1 MDANAIIY
9 DANPMFT
16 PIYLAEEP
24 SDALN
29 ISSAISSSDRYT
41 LTAIYP
47 MYLNILPSIGIPV
60 KYKLEVI
67 LDKSSE
73 FLFTCKI

>member
-1 MDANAIIY
+1 MAMQLFTVSSMDANAIIY

-29 ISSAISSSDRYT
+29 ISSAI
-41 LTAIYP
+41 
-47 MYLNILPSIGIPV
+47 
-60 KYKLEVI
+60 
-67 LDKSSE
+67 
-73 FLFTCKI
+73 